1 MTHFE
6 WDLLG
11 ADGKK
16 LYGQGW
22 EPETLK
28 GVVTLV
34 HGLGEHSGRY
44 AQVADFLGRAG
55 YALLTFD
62 LRGHG
67 KTTGSRGDARLP
79 DITSDMD
86 LSLAEARRRWPG
98 KPLFLYGLSLG
109 GLLALYFTLQR
120 KPRLN
125 GVVASGPG
133 LRTPLE
139 KQKAKVALANLLA
152 SVLPHLILSSGLQ
165 PEDISRVHAV
175 VEAYRSDPLV
185 HDKASLSLARDA
197 LAAGRWTLAHA
208 AEFASPLL
216 LMQGSA
222 DRLVYPE
229 GAQQFAKLVPGDV
242 TLKIWTG
249 LHHEIH
255 NEPEKEDVLRFL
267 ADWLDRHLT

>member
-1 MTHFE
+1 MAHFE

-22 EPETLK
+22 QSETIK
-28 GVVTLV
+28 GVVALP

-67 KTTGSRGDARLP
+67 KTAGPRGDVRWP
-79 DITSDMD
+79 DILSDMD
-86 LSLAEARRRWPG
+86 RLLVEARRRWPS
-98 KPLFLYGLSLG
+98 KPLFLYGHSMG
-109 GLLALYFTLQR
+109 GLLVLYFALQR

-125 GVVASGPG
+125 GVVASSPG
-133 LRTPLE
+133 LKTPLE
-139 KQKAKVALANLLA
+139 KQKAKVAMANLLA
-152 SVLPHLILSSGLQ
+152 SLLPHLIISSGLK
-165 PEDISRVHAV
+165 PEDISRDPSV
-175 VEAYRSDPLV
+175 VEAYRKDPLV
-185 HDKASLSLARDA
+185 HDKVSLSIARDG
-197 LAAGRWTLAHA
+197 LAAGRWSLDHA
-208 AEFASPLL
+208 AEFIPPLL

-222 DRLVYPE
+222 DRVVYPE
-229 GAQQFAKLVPGDV
+229 GSQQFAQRAPGDV
-242 TLKIWTG
+242 TLKTWPG

-255 NEPEKEDVLRFL
+255 NEPEREDALRFMV
-267 ADWLDRHLT
+267 DWLDRHLT

>member
-1 MTHFE
+1 MAHFE

-22 EPETLK
+22 QPETLK

-44 AQVADFLGRAG
+44 AYVADFLNRAG

-67 KTTGSRGDARLP
+67 KTAGPRGDARLP
-79 DITSDMD
+79 DIVSDMD
-86 LSLAEARRRWPG
+86 RLLAEVRRRWPG

-109 GLLALYFTLQR
+109 GLMVLYFTLQR
-120 KPRLN
+120 KPQLN

-133 LRTPLE
+133 LKTPLE

-152 SVLPHLILSSGLQ
+152 SLLPHLIISSGLK
-165 PEDISRVHAV
+165 PEDISRVRTV
-175 VEAYRSDPLV
+175 VEAYRKDPLV
-185 HDKASLSLARDA
+185 HNKVSLLLARDG
-197 LAAGRWTLAHA
+197 LAAGRWVLAHA
-208 AEFASPLL
+208 AEFAPPLL

-229 GAQQFAKLVPGDV
+229 GSQQFAKMVPGDV
-242 TLKIWTG
+242 TTKIWTG
-249 LHHEIH
+249 LYHEIH

-267 ADWLDRHLT
+267 VDWLDHHLT

>member
-1 MTHFE
+1 MAHFE

-22 EPETLK
+22 QPETLK

-44 AQVADFLGRAG
+44 AQVADFLSRAG

-67 KTTGSRGDARLP
+67 KTAGPRGDARLS
-79 DITSDMD
+79 DILSDMD
-86 LSLAEARRRWPG
+86 RLLAEARYRWPG

-109 GLLALYFTLQR
+109 GLLVLYFTLQR
-120 KPRLN
+120 KPQLN
-125 GVVASGPG
+125 GVVASAPG
-133 LRTPLE
+133 LKTPLE

-152 SVLPHLILSSGLQ
+152 SLLPHLIISSGLK
-165 PEDISRVHAV
+165 PEDISRVRTV
-175 VEAYRSDPLV
+175 VEAYQKDPLV
-185 HDKASLSLARDA
+185 HDKVSLSFARDA
-197 LAAGRWTLAHA
+197 LAAGRWVLAHA
-208 AEFASPLL
+208 AGFLPPLL

-229 GAQQFAKLVPGDV
+229 GSQQFAKMVPGDV
-242 TLKIWTG
+242 TLKIWTE
-249 LHHEIH
+249 LYHEIH

-267 ADWLDRHLT
+267 VDWLDRHLT

>member
-1 MTHFE
+1 MAHFE

-22 EPETLK
+22 QPETLK

-44 AQVADFLGRAG
+44 AHVADFLGQAG
-55 YALLTFD
+55 YAMLTFD

-67 KTTGSRGDARLP
+67 KTAGPRGDARLP
-79 DITSDMD
+79 DILSDIEC
-86 LSLAEARRRWPG
+86 LLVEARRRWPG
-98 KPLFLYGLSLG
+98 KPLFLYGHSLG
-109 GLLALYFTLQR
+109 GSLGLYFTLQR

-125 GVVASGPG
+125 GVIATAPV
-133 LRTPLE
+133 LKTPLE
-139 KQKAKVALANLLA
+139 KQKAKVALAKLLA
-152 SVLPHLILSSGLQ
+152 SLLPHLILSSGLKPQ
-165 PEDISRVHAV
+165 DISRDPSV

-185 HDKASLSLARDA
+185 HDKTSLSLGRDA
-197 LAAGRWTLAHA
+197 LAVGRWALAHA
-208 AEFASPLL
+208 GEFASPLL
-216 LMQGSA
+216 LMQASA

-229 GAQQFAKLVPGDV
+229 GSQQFAKMVQGDV
-242 TLKIWTG
+242 TLKIWDG
-249 LHHEIH
+249 LYHEIH

-267 ADWLDRHLT
+267 VDWLDRHLT

>member
-1 MTHFE
+1 MAHFE

-11 ADGKK
+11 SDGKK

-22 EPETLK
+22 QPETLK

-34 HGLGEHSGRY
+34 HGLGEHGGRY
-44 AQVADFLGRAG
+44 AYVADVLGRAG

-67 KTTGSRGDARLP
+67 KTAGPRGDARLP
-79 DITSDMD
+79 DILNDMD
-86 LSLAEARRRWPG
+86 RLLAEARRRWPG

-109 GLLALYFTLQR
+109 GLLVLYFTLQR

-133 LRTPLE
+133 LKTPLE
-139 KQKAKVALANLLA
+139 KQKAKVALANLLV
-152 SVLPHLILSSGLQ
+152 SLLPHLILASGLK
-165 PEDISRVHAV
+165 PEDICRVRTV
-175 VEAYRSDPLV
+175 VEAYQKDPLV
-185 HDKASLSLARDA
+185 HNKVSLSLARDA
-197 LAAGRWTLAHA
+197 LAAGRWALDHA
-208 AEFASPLL
+208 AEFVPPLL

-229 GAQQFAKLVPGDV
+229 GSQQFAQLAPGDV
-242 TLKIWTG
+242 TLKIWDG
-249 LHHEIH
+249 LYHEIH

-267 ADWLDRHLT
+267 VDWLDRHLI